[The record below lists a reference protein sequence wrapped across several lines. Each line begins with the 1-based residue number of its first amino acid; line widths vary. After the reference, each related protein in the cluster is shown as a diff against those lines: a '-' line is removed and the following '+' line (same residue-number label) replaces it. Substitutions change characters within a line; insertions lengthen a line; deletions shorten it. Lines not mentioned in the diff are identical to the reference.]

1 MDVVL
6 GLLAALFWGGTDFLV
21 GLNARAVGVKRA
33 VYFGQ
38 ALGFLIICALLL
50 CYPAFISKSFSAPWH
65 VWLLGVLASV
75 FTVSGA
81 LALSKAFA
89 LGKASIV
96 APLVTSYGVFTTLW
110 SWASGEQISMTQV
123 WLIALCVLG
132 VVLSS
137 ITASD
142 DSEAK
147 KHNRH
152 AIVYALGAA
161 LLYGSSFWMQGR
173 YALPALGPVTMLWLG
188 YLVGLAVLSPMILR
202 MKDVMKLPPART
214 GATLAAA
221 SLLNLGGFSAFSYGA
236 MVGSISVV
244 TVISTLSGGVAA
256 VLGFMFFKERLSPVQ
271 VCGVGLVLIGAV
283 ALHVY
288 G

>member
-1 MDVVL
+1 
-6 GLLAALFWGGTDFLV
+6 
-21 GLNARAVGVKRA
+21 
-33 VYFGQ
+33 
-38 ALGFLIICALLL
+38 
-50 CYPAFISKSFSAPWH
+50 
-65 VWLLGVLASV
+65 
-75 FTVSGA
+75 
-81 LALSKAFA
+81 
-89 LGKASIV
+89 
-96 APLVTSYGVFTTLW
+96 
-110 SWASGEQISMTQV
+110 MTQLL
-123 WLIALCVLG
+123 LIALCVLG

-137 ITASD
+137 ITSGD
-142 DSEAK
+142 DSAAK
-147 KHNRH
+147 KHNRQ
-152 AIVYALGAA
+152 AIVYAMGAA

-202 MKDVMKLPPART
+202 MKDALKLPPART
-214 GATLAAA
+214 GATLVAA

-244 TVISTLSGGVAA
+244 TVISTLSGGIAA
-256 VLGFMFFKERLSPVQ
+256 VFGFLFLKERLSAVQ

>member
-38 ALGFLIICALLL
+38 ALGFLIMCVLLL
-50 CYPAFISKSFSAPWH
+50 CYPAFLSKSFSAPWPA
-65 VWLLGVLASV
+65 WLLGVLASV
-75 FTVSGA
+75 FTVCGA

-96 APLVTSYGVFTTLW
+96 APLVTSYGVFTTLL
-110 SWASGEQISMTQV
+110 SWASGEQISMTQLL
-123 WLIALCVLG
+123 LIALCMLG

-137 ITASD
+137 ITSGE
-142 DSEAK
+142 DSTAK
-147 KHNRH
+147 KHNRE

-202 MKDVMKLPPART
+202 MKDALKLPPARA
-214 GATLAAA
+214 GVTLVAA

-244 TVISTLSGGVAA
+244 TVISTLSGGIAA
-256 VLGFMFFKERLSPVQ
+256 VLGFLFFKERLSAIQ

>member
-38 ALGFLIICALLL
+38 VLGFLIMCTLLL

-65 VWLLGVLASV
+65 TWLLGVLASV

-81 LALSKAFA
+81 LALSKAFS

-96 APLVTSYGVFTTLW
+96 APLVTSYGVFTTLL
-110 SWASGEQISMTQV
+110 SWASGEQISMTQLL
-123 WLIALCVLG
+123 LIALCVLG

-137 ITASD
+137 ITSGD
-142 DSEAK
+142 DSAAK
-147 KHNRH
+147 KHNRQ
-152 AIVYALGAA
+152 AIVYAMGAA

-202 MKDVMKLPPART
+202 MKDALKLPPART
-214 GATLAAA
+214 GATLVAA

-244 TVISTLSGGVAA
+244 TVISTLSGGIAA
-256 VLGFMFFKERLSPVQ
+256 VFGFLFLKERLSAVQ

>member
-38 ALGFLIICALLL
+38 ALGFLIMCALLL
-50 CYPAFISKSFSAPWH
+50 CYPAFISKSFSASWH

-96 APLVTSYGVFTTLW
+96 APLVTSYGVFTTLL

-123 WLIALCVLG
+123 LLIALCVLG

-137 ITASD
+137 ITPSD
-142 DSEAK
+142 DSMAK
-147 KHNRH
+147 KHNRQ

-161 LLYGSSFWMQGR
+161 LLYGSSFWIQGR

-188 YLVGLAVLSPMILR
+188 YVVGIAVLSPMILR
-202 MKDVMKLPPART
+202 MTDVMKLPPART

-256 VLGFMFFKERLSPVQ
+256 VLGFLFFKERLSPVQ

>member
-38 ALGFLIICALLL
+38 ALGFLIMCTLLL
-50 CYPAFISKSFSAPWH
+50 SYPAFISKSLSAPWP

-81 LALSKAFA
+81 LALSKAFS

-96 APLVTSYGVFTTLW
+96 APLVTSYGVFTTLL
-110 SWASGEQISMTQV
+110 SWASGEQISMTQLL
-123 WLIALCVLG
+123 LIALCVLG

-137 ITASD
+137 ITSGD
-142 DSEAK
+142 DSAAK
-147 KHNRH
+147 KHNRQ

-173 YALPALGPVTMLWLG
+173 YTLPALGPVTMLWLG

-202 MKDVMKLPPART
+202 MKDALKLPPVRA
-214 GATLAAA
+214 GVTLVAA
-221 SLLNLGGFSAFSYGA
+221 SLLNLGGFSAFSYGV
-236 MVGSISVV
+236 MVESVSVV
-244 TVISTLSGGVAA
+244 TVISTLSGGIAA
-256 VLGFMFFKERLSPVQ
+256 VLGFLFFKERLSTIQ